1 MAPLSRADC
10 SGPRPVAEVS
20 MDDRTPARTRP
31 EGTSASRWRT
41 RLRTSRA
48 WTAGLQLGAVA
59 VIATGTVVYTVATPP
74 APRLLSVELAGSSAE
89 IGRLTAGSAD
99 AYRTALAWDPALIA
113 GYAIAIVLATLVA
126 RAVALRHVERAAY
139 GLAAG
144 AAVLAAACDLVENLL
159 LRIVIDAPTPA
170 RDGVAIA
177 AQAVSFAK
185 WVLVVPAAAVAVVA
199 VLLTLARALRA
210 TPEARRKAVAMAA
223 AVEVPVRE
231 PHVHDEADSADSGA
245 ADAPLAPED
254 TTADDVAQ
262 RRSAWRAAS
271 RLPVGREPATDRM
284 GFCVS
289 GGGIRSGTFALG
301 AMDSLRDL
309 LVQARYLVSVSGGGY
324 ATGAMQLAMQPLQ
337 APSTTSAGVSA
348 ARPADV
354 FAPGSAELDHARKHG
369 RYIADGAR
377 EWTVAVVR
385 LLRGVLVNLLLLAAL
400 TVVTGRLIGHLFAM
414 FPGDMLR
421 TDTWPPAGVGWAV
434 GSAFAAAMLL
444 AVLRI
449 WVEPSLGRDGH
460 SLGVGV
466 ARVAG
471 ALFGLGCVLA
481 VVGIGLPLLASA
493 ARRPGGVPV
502 ASGGA
507 VSLLTAWGA
516 AIVALGRSPAVVKSV
531 TKAWSWQ
538 AKAGTRLRG
547 AAANLLVTVALL
559 LVAAALL
566 LLLGVVLAG
575 TGHLTGRSST
585 WPGHAQE
592 WVYTASA
599 LGTLTFFATVDQ
611 VRWSL
616 HPFYRRRLATAFSVR
631 RVRAGMS
638 VRAAAYD
645 FDREM
650 TPLHAYAGPIGD
662 SAGKGVSPR
671 DADFP
676 QVIFS
681 CAAHDTDR
689 AVSLPGRRVV
699 PWTMSGDYV
708 GSPMIGWAPT
718 RALYDYSPS
727 VLQGDLTVQAA
738 QAISGAAIASQL
750 GRMARSYSHLLTLT
764 NVRLGSWLPNPTYLR
779 AAEPG
784 AWMVPGLPHR
794 RYLNTLGRELLGAHP
809 GDAPLVYVTD
819 GGHYENLGLV
829 ELLRHRP
836 SLVVCIDGSG
846 DRPDVATTFA
856 QAIQL
861 AYEELGVVV
870 ETGDAAQLGAGPAGP
885 PRSASSQLIGELDDR
900 LAQSCVL
907 TARISYP
914 DLGAGLPAS
923 EGLLFLGKATLT
935 SQMPFDLLAH
945 ACRNAAFPN
954 DSTADQWFDFAQFDA
969 YHALGRHVG
978 RQLRETI
985 LALADP
991 PPVIPPQRGGPAF
1004 HLRGGDGQ
1012 DLLIDL
1018 TTRAEQP
1025 AADDGIDSHA

>member
-1 MAPLSRADC
+1 
-10 SGPRPVAEVS
+10 
-20 MDDRTPARTRP
+20 MDDDRAPAHPRA
-31 EGTSASRWRT
+31 EDDFGARWRT
-41 RLRTSRA
+41 RVRTSRA
-48 WTAGLQLGAVA
+48 WAAGLQLLAVGVAAAGAA
-59 VIATGTVVYTVATPP
+59 VYTVATP
-74 APRLLSVELAGSSAE
+74 AVPRLLSVELAGSSAE

-99 AYRTALAWDPALIA
+99 AYRTALAWDPALVA
-113 GYAIAIVLATLVA
+113 GYAIAIVLATLVG
-126 RAVALRHVERAAY
+126 RSIALRRVERAAY
-139 GLAAG
+139 GIAAG

-177 AQAVSFAK
+177 AQAVSFTK
-185 WVLVVPAAAVAVVA
+185 WVLVVPAGAVAAVA
-199 VLLTLARALRA
+199 VLLTLARVRRA
-210 TPEARRKAVAMAA
+210 TPDARRRAVAMAA
-223 AVEVPVRE
+223 LVEVPVRD
-231 PHVHDEADSADSGA
+231 PRVHDRDDRADQDA
-245 ADAPLAPED
+245 AAPISPVLFGPD
-254 TTADDVAQ
+254 TVEDDVAQ

-271 RLPVGREPATDRM
+271 RLPDGREHATDRM

-324 ATGAMQLAMQPLQ
+324 ATGAMQLAMQPL
-337 APSTTSAGVSA
+337 AGAADPSAGFSS

-354 FAPGSAELDHARKHG
+354 FARGSAELDHTRKHG
-369 RYIADGAR
+369 RYLADGAR
-377 EWTVAVVR
+377 EWSVAVVR
-385 LLRGVLVNLLLLAAL
+385 LLRGVAVNLLLLGAL

-421 TDTWPPAGVGWAV
+421 TDTWPPAGVWWAA
-434 GSAFAAAMLL
+434 GSVFAAAMLL

-449 WVEPSLGRDGH
+449 WIEPSLGEDRH
-460 SLGVGV
+460 GVSPTV
-466 ARVAG
+466 IKVAG
-471 ALFGLGCVLA
+471 GLFGLGCVLA
-481 VVGIGLPLLASA
+481 VVGIGLPVLASV

-547 AAANLLVTVALL
+547 AAANLLVAVALL

-566 LLLGVVLAG
+566 LLLGVVLAS
-575 TGHLTGRSST
+575 TGHLTGRASS
-585 WPGHAQE
+585 WPGHTRE
-592 WVYTASA
+592 WVYTAAA
-599 LGTLTFFATVDQ
+599 LGTLAFFATVDQ

-631 RVRAGMS
+631 RVRTGTG
-638 VRAAAYD
+638 VRAVAYD

-650 TPLHAYAGPIGD
+650 TPLHTYAGPIGSD
-662 SAGKGVSPR
+662 TAEGLGGPR
-671 DADFP
+671 DAGFP

-689 AVSLPGRRVV
+689 EVSLPGRRVV

-708 GSPMIGWAPT
+708 GSPMIGWTPT
-718 RALYDYSPS
+718 RALYDYSPP

-764 NVRLGSWLPNPTYLR
+764 NVRLGSWLPNPTFLR
-779 AAEPG
+779 MAEPH

-794 RYLNTLGRELLGAHP
+794 RYLNTLGRELFGAHP

-885 PRSASSQLIGELDDR
+885 PRSASSQLIGELEDR

-935 SQMPFDLLAH
+935 SQMPFDVLAH
-945 ACRNAAFPN
+945 ACRNPAFPN
-954 DSTADQWFDFAQFDA
+954 DSTADQWFDFEQFDA

-991 PPVIPPQRGGPAF
+991 PPVIPPQRVGPAF
-1004 HLRGGDGQ
+1004 HLRGRDGQ

-1018 TTRAEQP
+1018 TSRTERA
-1025 AADDGIDSHA
+1025 AADGPTDSHA